1 MGKTTNKSSNVIS
14 QLNQVEGFDASQYAI
29 DIEKDGAM
37 EKYLEVKYRR
47 IWFRLRFPEG
57 IIRKR
62 IISMDGTQATVEARV
77 YADKNDPDESYL
89 ACGYARRKA
98 EDDPIRGRF
107 LEIAETAAEGR
118 ALAGAGFGI
127 QFGSELD
134 DDEKGQMCDAPYAV
148 PGRMPGPAQNSSPMP
163 ASSQGMAPAA
173 DPSPARVTQ
182 TATQTQNQGSPR
194 ILPVSG
200 AGLAGKQTIP
210 AHPVSE
216 DIRMDE
222 TNRVQMPES
231 YGQMPEDWQRVQ
243 NQQLPKEWQTA
254 ENQQAQTTGNPQAQ
268 VAENPQPAM
277 QQPQAPLQKPESPQ
291 VSGGSMTI
299 EQASAVVCNFGK
311 NKGKTLGQIAMIPN
325 QGLKELE
332 WIAYKYG
339 GRDENV
345 RTGARMLLEAAAA
358 LAKAS

>member
-1 MGKTTNKSSNVIS
+1 MGKTTNSNIIS

-29 DIEKDGAM
+29 DIEKDGTM

-77 YADKNDPDESYL
+77 YADRNDPDESYL
-89 ACGYARRKA
+89 ACGYARRKV
-98 EDDPIRGRF
+98 EDDPVRGRF

-134 DDEKGQMCDAPYAV
+134 TDEKGQMCDAPYAV
-148 PGRMPGPAQNSSPMP
+148 PGRMAGPTQMSSPMP
-163 ASSQGMAPAA
+163 ASSIGMSTAGN
-173 DPSPARVTQ
+173 Q
-182 TATQTQNQGSPR
+182 TRPE
-194 ILPVSG
+194 
-200 AGLAGKQTIP
+200 
-210 AHPVSE
+210 HPVSE

-222 TNRVQMPES
+222 TNCVQMPES
-231 YGQMPEDWQRVQ
+231 YGQMPEEWQRVQ
-243 NQQLPKEWQTA
+243 NQQLP
-254 ENQQAQTTGNPQAQ
+254 
-268 VAENPQPAM
+268 
-277 QQPQAPLQKPESPQ
+277 ESPQ
-291 VSGGSMTI
+291 ISGGNMTI

>member
-77 YADKNDPDESYL
+77 YADRNDPDESYL
-89 ACGYARRKA
+89 ACGYARRKV
-98 EDDPIRGRF
+98 EDDPVRGRF

-148 PGRMPGPAQNSSPMP
+148 PGRMPGPAQTSAPMP
-163 ASSQGMAPAA
+163 ASSQGMAPVANL
-173 DPSPARVTQ
+173 SPIGMRQ
-182 TATQTQNQGSPR
+182 TATQSNNQGGPH
-194 ILPVSG
+194 ILSVSG
-200 AGLAGKQTIP
+200 AGGAGNQTIP
-210 AHPVSE
+210 EHPVSE

-243 NQQLPKEWQTA
+243 NQQLP
-254 ENQQAQTTGNPQAQ
+254 
-268 VAENPQPAM
+268 
-277 QQPQAPLQKPESPQ
+277 ESPQ
-291 VSGGSMTI
+291 ISGGSMTI

-339 GRDENV
+339 GRDENA

>member
-77 YADKNDPDESYL
+77 YADRNDPDESYL
-89 ACGYARRKA
+89 ACGYARRKV
-98 EDDPIRGRF
+98 EDDPVRGRF

-148 PGRMPGPAQNSSPMP
+148 PGRMPGPAQTSAPMP
-163 ASSQGMAPAA
+163 ASSQGMAPVANL
-173 DPSPARVTQ
+173 SPIGMRQ
-182 TATQTQNQGSPR
+182 TATQSNNQGGPH
-194 ILPVSG
+194 ILSVSG
-200 AGLAGKQTIP
+200 AGGAGNQTIP
-210 AHPVSE
+210 EHPVSE

-243 NQQLPKEWQTA
+243 NQQLP
-254 ENQQAQTTGNPQAQ
+254 
-268 VAENPQPAM
+268 
-277 QQPQAPLQKPESPQ
+277 ESPQ
-291 VSGGSMTI
+291 ISGGSMTI

>member
-1 MGKTTNKSSNVIS
+1 MGKTTNSNIIS

-29 DIEKDGAM
+29 DIEKDGTM

-77 YADKNDPDESYL
+77 YADRNDPDESYL
-89 ACGYARRKA
+89 ACGYARRKV
-98 EDDPIRGRF
+98 EDDPVRGRF

-148 PGRMPGPAQNSSPMP
+148 PGRVAGPPQNSSPMP
-163 ASSQGMAPAA
+163 ASSMGMA
-173 DPSPARVTQ
+173 T
-182 TATQTQNQGSPR
+182 
-194 ILPVSG
+194 
-200 AGLAGKQTIP
+200 AGKQTIP
-210 AHPVSE
+210 EHPVSE

-222 TNRVQMPES
+222 TNCVQMPES

-243 NQQLPKEWQTA
+243 NQQLP
-254 ENQQAQTTGNPQAQ
+254 
-268 VAENPQPAM
+268 
-277 QQPQAPLQKPESPQ
+277 ESPQ
-291 VSGGSMTI
+291 ISGGSMTI